1 MNERRQLAIAAG
13 AAVFVALLFF
23 MILLRPKMAQLSET
37 RRQTEALRLEE
48 QTLRGNLGHL
58 QDVRR
63 DAPLAAAKLLAVSQ
77 LLPSTADLPGFIRL
91 VQDAATAAGA
101 DLQSIAPTTP
111 VALLNATG
119 VQSVNVTLVV
129 KGGFRRIED
138 FLSRVENLRRVVVVT
153 AVSLSPEVDPLSS
166 QTSLQA
172 TLSLQMFVAQDG
184 AVVSGAPG
192 VAPAAAASPSPS
204 ASGTP
209 R

>member
-23 MILLRPKMAQLSET
+23 MILLRPKMSQLSET
-37 RRQTEALRLEE
+37 RRQIDALKLEE
-48 QTLRGNLGHL
+48 ETLRSNLGHL

-91 VQDAATAAGA
+91 IQDAATAAGA
-101 DLQSIAPTTP
+101 DLQSIAPTAP
-111 VALLNATG
+111 VTLLNATG

-153 AVSLSPEVDPLSS
+153 AVSLAPEVDPLSS

-172 TLSLQMFVAQDG
+172 TLSVQMFVAQDG
-184 AVVSGAPG
+184 AVVSPGA
-192 VAPAAAASPSPS
+192 APAPAASPSPS
-204 ASGTP
+204 ASGAP